1 MNKRELT
8 RFLITGCSATAV
20 DLTIY
25 YFLKNN
31 ISPSFSKAVSF
42 ICGTVVTFVL
52 SKYWTFEVKER
63 SVKEILRFA
72 FLYSSTLA
80 LNVSM
85 NKFVLFTFPD
95 WYFFA
100 FLCSTG
106 TSTIVNFIGQKWW
119 VFKTIKINS

>member
-20 DLTIY
+20 DFAIY
-25 YFLKNN
+25 YFLKNT
-31 ISPSFSKAVSF
+31 ISPSISKAVSF
-42 ICGTVVTFVL
+42 MCGTAVTFVL

-63 SVKEILRFA
+63 SVKEVIRFA

-80 LNVSM
+80 LNVFM
-85 NKFVLFTFPD
+85 NKLVLLIFPE

-119 VFKTIKINS
+119 VFKTIKID